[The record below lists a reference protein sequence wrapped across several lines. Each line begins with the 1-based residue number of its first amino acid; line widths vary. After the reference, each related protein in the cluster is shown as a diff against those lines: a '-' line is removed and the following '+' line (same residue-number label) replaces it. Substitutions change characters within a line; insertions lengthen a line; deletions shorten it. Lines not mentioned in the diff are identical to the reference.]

1 MNCME
6 QTNCRDVVV
15 VRIPSGGVEAM
26 EAVRLETIRAI
37 LSGVW
42 AIPSSYSWTVEQ
54 LPALAD
60 VEILPAEGKQG
71 NFDRVAEKKATHD
84 RLLAYRKAHGLGC
97 LEAVAKAA
105 RRKDVTADVL
115 RRVISDG
122 DALTD
127 AQWAAVGRALDKLGK
142 EGAPSVKSDVE
153 NP

>member
-1 MNCME
+1 ME

-15 VRIPSGGVEAM
+15 VRIPSGGVETM

-37 LSGVW
+37 RSGVW

-60 VEILPAEGKQG
+60 VEILPAKELKQG
-71 NFDRVAEKKATHD
+71 KIDRVAKKKATHD